1 VIYHPNIVL
10 TSHPART
17 RSIDTQAE
25 REEKRLDLSS
35 IGDTLADLDFTD
47 LSFLTEIL
55 SRVKERIAARSI
67 DAFDEQSEATDT
79 EESDEKP
86 DEDTEFLPVKR
97 FNFDDLKKTLGELD
111 LSDTSFLEEL
121 FSRVKERVA

>member
-1 VIYHPNIVL
+1 M
-10 TSHPART
+10 
-17 RSIDTQAE
+17 DTQAE

-35 IGDTLADLDFTD
+35 ISDTLADLDFKD
-47 LSFLTEIL
+47 LSFLTEII

-67 DAFDEQSEATDT
+67 DALDEQSEATDT

-86 DEDTEFLPVKR
+86 DEDSEFLPVKR

-111 LSDTSFLEEL
+111 FSDTSFLEEL

>member
-10 TSHPART
+10 TSHSART
-17 RSIDTQAE
+17 RSLDTQAE

-47 LSFLTEIL
+47 ISFLTEIL

-67 DAFDEQSEATDT
+67 DALDEESEATDT
-79 EESDEKP
+79 EESDEEP
-86 DEDTEFLPVKR
+86 NEDSEFLPVKR

>member
-1 VIYHPNIVL
+1 M
-10 TSHPART
+10 
-17 RSIDTQAE
+17 DTQAE

-35 IGDTLADLDFTD
+35 IGDTLADLDFKD
-47 LSFLTEIL
+47 LSFLTEII
-55 SRVKERIAARSI
+55 SRVKERIAVRSI
-67 DAFDEQSEATDT
+67 DALDEQSEATDT
-79 EESDEKP
+79 EESDEEP
-86 DEDTEFLPVKR
+86 NEDSEFLPVKR

>member
-10 TSHPART
+10 TSHPTRT